1 MEFFAELLSS
11 WFALQIGMA
20 VANRRGGGSE
30 MKSHYLR
37 SKLGRI
43 FLGLFFLVGVGIVST
58 ASAQYYPNNQ
68 DPYYRRDRDQDYRR
82 DRDRDRRDDR
92 YRNGGYGNNG
102 GNYSQIAFNQGYQDG
117 IYTGSNDS
125 QRRQNYN
132 PQRSHFYRNGH
143 GDNGGYG
150 RYGNSYQFQQAYR
163 SGFLQGYQQGYQRYG
178 GNNRRRG
185 GNYRWPWSANN
196 PTHHERCR

>member
-1 MEFFAELLSS
+1 
-11 WFALQIGMA
+11 
-20 VANRRGGGSE
+20 

-37 SKLGRI
+37 NKLGRI
-43 FLGLFFLVGVGIVST
+43 LLVLSFLVGVGMVST

-68 DPYYRRDRDQDYRR
+68 DPYYGRNRDQDYRR
-82 DRDRDRRDDR
+82 DRDRDYRRDDR
-92 YRNGGYGNNG
+92 YRNGGYGN
-102 GNYSQIAFNQGYQDG
+102 YSQVAFNQGYQDG
-117 IYTGSNDS
+117 LYTGQNDGA
-125 QRRQNYN
+125 RRQNYN

-185 GNYRWPWSANN
+185 GNYRWPW
-196 PTHHERCR
+196 